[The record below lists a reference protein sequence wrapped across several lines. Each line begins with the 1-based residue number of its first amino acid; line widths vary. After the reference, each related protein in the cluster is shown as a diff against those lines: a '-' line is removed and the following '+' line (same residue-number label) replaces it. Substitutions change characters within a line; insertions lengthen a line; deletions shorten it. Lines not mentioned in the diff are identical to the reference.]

1 MHRFSTPGNSPV
13 LCGQRPTIYC
23 DSGAKQAE
31 LADLASGGLRPAR
44 LPTAHTSH
52 GSRFATCVLA
62 VNQGSP
68 TPFSGLVTCYKGS
81 QNSEK
86 VFIHIYQ
93 FTIKGRTEDTNEQP
107 DEGVH

>member
-68 TPFSGLVTCYKGS
+68 TCLKAHIPFTFFTFVVVVSGYFLADERACDGY
-81 QNSEK
+81 NNRA
-86 VFIHIYQ
+86 I
-93 FTIKGRTEDTNEQP
+93 FTSKET
-107 DEGVH
+107 